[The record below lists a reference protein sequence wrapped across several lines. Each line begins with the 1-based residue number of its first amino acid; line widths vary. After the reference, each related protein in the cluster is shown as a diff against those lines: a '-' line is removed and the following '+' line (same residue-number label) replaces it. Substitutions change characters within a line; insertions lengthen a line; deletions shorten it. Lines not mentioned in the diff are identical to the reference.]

1 MGLDAALSLATLIV
15 CTAVTPFTAPVFA
28 TLFVGPAMAIS
39 PVTLGAKLLALLA
52 GAAILAALIRRFAG
66 KAWIAQQGERI
77 DGLSVVALFFFAVG
91 LMDGVLASIISE
103 PLKVLGLTLLSF
115 ALSFALMALTTVVFA
130 RLGMGQ
136 ALALGLG
143 RRQPQHGPDARRR
156 RRRGARAHLALFRDR
171 AASDLPDARDVE
183 AAGAAR
189 CSAQGGMI
197 PSAVMRPLRIA
208 PSILA
213 ADFAKLGEE
222 VRAVDEAGADWIH
235 LDVMDGHFVPNI
247 SFGPGAIAAMRPHSK
262 KTFDAHLMIAPCDPY
277 LEAFA
282 KAGSDIITVHV
293 EAGPHVHRSL
303 QAIRAL
309 GKKAG
314 VTLNPATPVETLENV
329 IDLVDLILVMSV
341 NPGFG
346 GQAFIPAALEKIARV
361 RTLAG
366 ARPIDIE
373 VDGGIT
379 AENAEAVA
387 ARRRQ
392 RAGRGLGGVQGRRRP
407 PTRGTSRRSAMAAA
421 LARGEAA

>member
-1 MGLDAALSLATLIV
+1 
-15 CTAVTPFTAPVFA
+15 
-28 TLFVGPAMAIS
+28 
-39 PVTLGAKLLALLA
+39 
-52 GAAILAALIRRFAG
+52 
-66 KAWIAQQGERI
+66 
-77 DGLSVVALFFFAVG
+77 
-91 LMDGVLASIISE
+91 
-103 PLKVLGLTLLSF
+103 
-115 ALSFALMALTTVVFA
+115 
-130 RLGMGQ
+130 
-136 ALALGLG
+136 
-143 RRQPQHGPDARRR
+143 
-156 RRRGARAHLALFRDR
+156 
-171 AASDLPDARDVE
+171 
-183 AAGAAR
+183 
-189 CSAQGGMI
+189 
-197 PSAVMRPLRIA
+197 MRPLRIA

-222 VRAVDEAGADWIH
+222 VRAIDAAGADWIH

-262 KTFDAHLMIAPCDPY
+262 KVFDTHLMIAPCDPY

-293 EAGPHVHRSL
+293 EAGPHVHRTL

-314 VTLNPATPVETLENV
+314 VTLNPGTPVETLEHV
-329 IDLVDLILVMSV
+329 VDLVDLILIMSV

-361 RTLAG
+361 RALVG

-373 VDGGIT
+373 VDGGLT

-387 ARRRQ
+387 
-392 RAGRGLGGVQGRRRP
+392 RAGANVLVAGSAAFKGGP
-407 PTRGTSRRSAMAAA
+407 SAYTKNIGAIRNAAM